1 MLTVSIIKKLG
12 AVMVKT
18 KILSVATQLGPLKTT
33 MSEVLDRVA
42 KASAPARMPVG
53 YVPRLTGVETVYR
66 RAEGQNASDFAV
78 MAGQKALDRANLNI
92 KDIDL
97 LIFSSASQDLIEPA
111 TSHIVAS
118 MMGADGVPV
127 MDVKNACNSFLNG
140 MQVAN
145 ALIKIGQYKRV
156 LVVSGETP
164 SMAIRWA
171 CADREQF
178 LRSFAGFTMSDAG
191 AAAVLAASHEGLD
204 GIVAIEFRSDSSR
217 WDVGTLGM
225 GGSRSPRDIESTY
238 FDMDGRKLAEAFMSL
253 GPGILNETLEHNGY
267 CWSDFKAI
275 GMHQVAAPYI
285 DDICLVLEVPTERVI
300 KTVADY
306 GNLTSVTLALQLEL
320 GIESGLLGEGDLFA
334 YIGLAGGIST
344 GLGIFRL

>member
-1 MLTVSIIKKLG
+1 MIT
-12 AVMVKT
+12 T
-18 KILSVATQLGPLKTT
+18 KILSMATELGSIKTT
-33 MSEVLDRVA
+33 MSDVLARVA
-42 KASAPARMPVG
+42 EASLPAKLPVG
-53 YVPRLTGVETVYR
+53 YVTRLTGVESVYR
-66 RAEGQNASDFAV
+66 RIEGQNTSDFAA
-78 MAGQKALDRANLNI
+78 MAGRKALERANLKI
-92 KDIDL
+92 DDIDL
-97 LIFSSASQDLIEPA
+97 LIFASASQDLIEPA

-118 MMGADGVPV
+118 LLGANGVPV

-145 ALIKIGQYKRV
+145 ALIKIGQYKTV
-156 LVVSGETP
+156 LIVSGETP

-171 CADREQF
+171 SANKDQF

-191 AAAVLAASHEGLD
+191 AATVLAASDDGDEGIL
-204 GIVAIEFRSDSSR
+204 AIEFRSDSNR

-225 GGSRSPRDIESTY
+225 GGSRSPRDIETTY

-253 GPGILNETLEHNGY
+253 GPGILNETLEANGY
-267 CWSDFKAI
+267 TWADFAAI

-285 DDICLVLEVPTERVI
+285 DEICKVLDVPTEKVI
-300 KTVADY
+300 KSVADY
-306 GNLTSVTLALQLEL
+306 GNMTTVTMALQIEL
-320 GIESGLLGEGDLFA
+320 GMESGLLKKGDLFA

>member
-1 MLTVSIIKKLG
+1 MIG
-12 AVMVKT
+12 T
-18 KILSVATQLGPLKTT
+18 KILSIATELGPVKTE
-33 MSEVLDRVA
+33 MSEVLRKVA
-42 KASAPARMPVG
+42 EASLPAKMPTG
-53 YVPRLTGVETVYR
+53 YIPRLTGVNTVYR
-66 RAEGQNASDFAV
+66 RTEGQNTSDFAA
-78 MAGQKALDRANLNI
+78 MAGRKALDRAGLKI

-111 TSHIVAS
+111 TSHIVS
-118 MMGADGVPV
+118 SILGADGVPV

-140 MQVAN
+140 IQVAN
-145 ALIKIGQYKRV
+145 ALIKIGQYKTV
-156 LVVSGETP
+156 LIVSGETP

-171 CADREQF
+171 SADKDQF

-191 AAAVLAASHEGLD
+191 AAILLTAANQKEDS
-204 GIVAIEFRSDSSR
+204 IVALEFRSDSNR

-225 GGSRSPRDIESTY
+225 GGSRSPRDIETTY
-238 FDMDGRKLAEAFMSL
+238 FDMDGRKLANAFMAL
-253 GPGILNETLEHNGY
+253 GPGILNETLEKHELTWN
-267 CWSDFKAI
+267 DFKAI

-285 DDICLVLEVPTERVI
+285 DDICRVLQVPTERVI

-306 GNLTSVTLALQLEL
+306 GNMTSATMALQIEL
-320 GIESGLLGEGDLFA
+320 GMENGAISKGDLFA